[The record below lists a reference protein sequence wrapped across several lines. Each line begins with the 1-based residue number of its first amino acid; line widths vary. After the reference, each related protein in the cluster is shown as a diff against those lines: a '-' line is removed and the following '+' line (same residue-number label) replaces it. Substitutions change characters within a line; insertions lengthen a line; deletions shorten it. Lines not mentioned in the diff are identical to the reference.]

1 MKIDESI
8 LEFYQH
14 LLNTDTD
21 NKQNWMLHKNGMC
34 NSVSRNPDECLS
46 LWIVVKK
53 NFVEIVAL
61 IEAKTNDINEQCS
74 NTFMKYLEENNID
87 DLCRLDNTVDNVK
100 FRSKRRSRWIK
111 SRDWLESPI
120 ECFDWAIEEYYKY
133 VKLLSKL

>member
-74 NTFMKYLEENNID
+74 NTFIKYLEENNIN
-87 DLCRLDNTVDNVK
+87 DLCRLDNTVDNAK

-111 SRDWLESPI
+111 SQNWLESPI

>member
-61 IEAKTNDINEQCS
+61 IEAKNNDINEQCS

-87 DLCRLDNTVDNVK
+87 GLCRLDNTVDNVK
-100 FRSKRRSRWIK
+100 FRSKRRSRWVK
-111 SRDWLESPI
+111 SHDWLESPI